1 MVISSQNERTLGGWG
16 GWVVLENEHGQA
28 RGEVGSKLGN
38 LEQTY
43 FLNVSLGEVQYLPFY
58 F

>member
-1 MVISSQNERTLGGWG
+1 MVISSQNERTLGGEG
-16 GWVVLENEHGQA
+16 GVVLENEQGRA
-28 RGEVGSKLGN
+28 RGEGGSKLGN

-43 FLNVSLGEVQYLPFY
+43 FLSVSLGEVQYLLFY